1 MRHFKIVNFLKEVDI
16 SAIGVDMLHHVFQKI
31 DVSVPVMIEP
41 YRLVVPWPDEE
52 SRLLAPIRPFQP
64 LVNDIY
70 HNFSS
75 KLFFKIINI
84 SQVWLSLGLTLVVM
98 APLLSALNSFYIR
111 YINRRVRKNIV
122 EFSSVM
128 HNTTFLLSHLTN
140 QGMFTNTTNHLFL

>member
-84 SQVWLSLGLTLVVM
+84 
-98 APLLSALNSFYIR
+98 
-111 YINRRVRKNIV
+111 
-122 EFSSVM
+122 
-128 HNTTFLLSHLTN
+128 
-140 QGMFTNTTNHLFL
+140 